1 MTPALHGRTVAIT
14 GGGRGI
20 GAATARALVAAG
32 ARVAIG
38 DVDLATAQ
46 ATAAAIGGS
55 TLALPLDVT
64 DRAGFVAFLDIVE
77 STLGPL
83 DVLVNNAGIMP
94 LTRLLGEDEAL
105 TARVLAINVEAVV
118 RGTREAVRR
127 MLPRG
132 SGHVVNVA
140 STAGKAGVP
149 GASTYCSSKSA
160 VIGFSEA
167 VRLELHGTG
176 LEVSCVMPGITRTEL
191 TDGVVDMRGFRAIQP
206 EDVADAIVAAIRKPR
221 FEVYVPRSAGPLLW
235 STAMMPRRTREWV
248 GRRMGV
254 DHVFLDAGD
263 DPERRAYE
271 ERARGH

>member
-94 LTRLLGEDEAL
+94 LTRLLDEDEAL

-140 STAGKAGVP
+140 STAGK
-149 GASTYCSSKSA
+149 
-160 VIGFSEA
+160 
-167 VRLELHGTG
+167 
-176 LEVSCVMPGITRTEL
+176 
-191 TDGVVDMRGFRAIQP
+191 
-206 EDVADAIVAAIRKPR
+206 ADAIVAAIRKPR